1 MEAFVQSALDGY
13 QVSTRIPHARHTRTD
28 SCLPKP
34 PCGAQ
39 VCLLAYGQTGS
50 GKTHTMLGMGG
61 EDGTNAGIIPRAISK
76 IMRTVRHP
84 APLCTR
90 ASPRP
95 HPPHTGTLVDT
106 SKQRT
111 PENEGRSCG
120 VAKQSGLGYVAI
132 GCGMCCR
139 LLLGVDDGG
148 HWVGV
153 GGARDDGRDLQR
165 GGAVPHCNALPP

>member
-76 IMRTVRHP
+76 IMRTVRTP
-84 APLCTR
+84 PPFSST
-90 ASPRP
+90 
-95 HPPHTGTLVDT
+95 PHTRTLVDA

-111 PENEGRSCG
+111 PENEGRFCG
-120 VAKQSGLGYVAI
+120 VAKQSGLGIAIAAERAVA
-132 GCGMCCR
+132 CC
-139 LLLGVDDGG
+139 
-148 HWVGV
+148 
-153 GGARDDGRDLQR
+153 
-165 GGAVPHCNALPP
+165 